1 MHRPYMNDVEN
12 WKPSKYVM
20 RRGKLTP
27 TTVRAELAPSSRFI
41 AHLVASRY
49 QKAIAEHAN
58 GKLLDLGCG
67 KVPLYEIYRDRVSE
81 NVCTDWPSTIHKNS
95 YIDTFCDLSKALP
108 FGDNTF
114 DTILSS
120 DVIEHLPDHD
130 LAFREMGRVL
140 APGGTLILNTPFMY
154 MVHEIPHDFYRHTR
168 FSIERLTALA
178 GLQVMELDEIG
189 GGLDVLVDILAKYA
203 SGIPVIGDFF
213 AIGLQKVATLL
224 SGTTVWER
232 QRKASASRFP
242 LGHFLVARK
251 PDASNMAQQ

>member
-1 MHRPYMNDVEN
+1 MNNVEN

-49 QKAIAEHAN
+49 QNAIAKHAN

-67 KVPLYEIYRDRVSE
+67 KVPLYETYRDRASGS
-81 NVCTDWPSTIHKNS
+81 VCADWPSTIHKNL
-95 YIDTFCDLSKALP
+95 YIDTFCDLSKPLP
-108 FGDNTF
+108 FGDNAF

-140 APGGTLILNTPFMY
+140 APSGMLILNTPFMY
-154 MVHEIPHDFYRHTR
+154 MIHEIPHDFYRHTR
-168 FSIERLTALA
+168 FSIERLTTLA
-178 GLQVMELDEIG
+178 GLRVMELDEIG
-189 GGLDVLVDILAKYA
+189 GGLDVLVDMLAKYA
-203 SGIPVIGDFF
+203 SGVPLIGTPLS
-213 AIGLQKVATLL
+213 IGLQKAAILM
-224 SGTTVWER
+224 SGTRMWKR
-232 QRKASASRFP
+232 QRNTSASRFP
-242 LGHFLVARK
+242 LGYFLVARK
-251 PDASNMAQQ
+251 PDTADVAKQ

>member
-1 MHRPYMNDVEN
+1 MNDVEN

-20 RRGKLTP
+20 RHGKLTP

-49 QKAIAEHAN
+49 QKAIAKHAN

-67 KVPLYEIYRDRVSE
+67 KVPLYETYRDRVSE
-81 NVCTDWPSTIHKNS
+81 NICADWPSTIHKNS

-108 FGDNTF
+108 FEDNSF

-140 APGGTLILNTPFMY
+140 APGGMLILNTPFMY
-154 MVHEIPHDFYRHTR
+154 MIHEIPHDFYRHTR

-178 GLQVMELDEIG
+178 GLQVVELDEIG
-189 GGLDVLVDILAKYA
+189 GGLDVLVDILAKYT
-203 SGIPVIGDFF
+203 SGVPLIGNPFS
-213 AIGLQKVATLL
+213 IGLQKVAVLM
-224 SGTTVWER
+224 SESKVWEC
-232 QRKASASRFP
+232 QRRSSASRFP
-242 LGHFLVARK
+242 LGYFLVARK
-251 PDASNMAQQ
+251 PDTANMVQQ